1 MRYGLLFAIVA
12 SMIVAAG
19 LVGVAVF
26 AGGLALDF
34 DVFWRAA
41 RAPIAHGYRPDHWQ
55 PFVYPPTAIPW
66 LKPLA
71 FLPFW
76 PAFALWTILSL
87 VSFFAAARSKAWWLM
102 LMSPAFIEC
111 VAFGQTSLLV
121 GAVLLLAC
129 SRRGWQMG
137 ALLVL
142 ALCLK
147 PQVLVM
153 APLILLVR
161 RDWPAIA
168 GAVAG
173 GLALLLFTTALYGPA
188 IWLAWLHALPGFAR
202 VVDGRNLYWALIT
215 PYGLAAWAGV
225 PPAPVWIA
233 GALLSLVVVLR
244 SARDWDDLAMPIA
257 VTSIL
262 AVPYAVPHDLVAA
275 LPWCTGILLR
285 RERDWRQAPAALI
298 FSATIVPVGLTLL
311 AVGWCRLE
319 WPLRRRAAP
328 ARQEQGCSLAAH
340 RPITRA
346 RAIAASSL

>member
-12 SMIVAAG
+12 SMIVATG
-19 LVGVAVF
+19 LVGVAIF

-41 RAPIAHGYRPDHWQ
+41 RAPIADVYRPDPWQ

-66 LKPLA
+66 LKPLSL
-71 FLPFW
+71 LPVW
-76 PAFALWTILSL
+76 PAFAVWTIPSL
-87 VSFFAAARSKAWWLM
+87 VSFFAAVRSKAWWLM
-102 LMSPAFIEC
+102 LLSPALIEC

-121 GAVLLLAC
+121 SAVLLLAC

-137 ALLVL
+137 ALLAL

-153 APLILLVR
+153 APLILFVR

-168 GAVAG
+168 GAVG
-173 GLALLLFTTALYGPA
+173 GGFALLLFTTLLYGPL
-188 IWLAWLHALPGFAR
+188 IWLAWFHALPGFAS
-202 VVDGRNLYWALIT
+202 VVHSRDLYWALIT
-215 PYGLAAWAGV
+215 PYGLAAWAGI
-225 PPAPVWIA
+225 PAAPVWTA
-233 GALLSLVVVLR
+233 GALLSLLAVFR
-244 SARDWDDLAMPIA
+244 SAKDWDNLATPIA

-275 LPWCTGILLR
+275 LPWCAGMLLR
-285 RERDWRQAPAALI
+285 RDRDWRQAPAALI
-298 FSATIVPVGLTLL
+298 FSATMVPVGLTLL
-311 AVGWCRLE
+311 AVAWCRLE

-328 ARQEQGCSLAAH
+328 AC
-340 RPITRA
+340 
-346 RAIAASSL
+346 